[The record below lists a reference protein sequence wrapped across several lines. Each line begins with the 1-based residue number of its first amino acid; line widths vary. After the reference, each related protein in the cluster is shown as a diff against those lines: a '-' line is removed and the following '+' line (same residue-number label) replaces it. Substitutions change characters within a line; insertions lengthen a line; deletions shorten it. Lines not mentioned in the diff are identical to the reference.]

1 MDDLILSLHP
11 FSCLEI
17 RLWISGLACCVCF
30 FFFFGLFSVDLNDY
44 PGPLPVP
51 ALCDYHYLI
60 IFIFKVF
67 IYLFGVLQV
76 LVVTHWIL
84 GLPCGMQELQLWL
97 ANS

>member
-1 MDDLILSLHP
+1 MTSFFPSIVFHVW
-11 FSCLEI
+11 
-17 RLWISGLACCVCF
+17 RSGCGSPGLPAVWWF